1 MLGATLTVSKG
12 RRADGAREGS
22 KRYTTDDRIVRVV
35 TQCKSASYRRSEYQ
49 NATPIQQ
56 WCTRHPT
63 GWRFTPATERR
74 GGIRPRCRNGSKTNG
89 HTAHDVLWRT
99 HNLHFVVDGGFEQ
112 IFLKQV
118 SNRDDHLPLRRGE
131 VEKRQRLT
139 HLDVEPRS
147 KPRPKCGGIRTGE
160 TPVQLVNDL
169 DWGIEPRALALDRG
183 RQVVQL
189 LELPAHDRWHHER
202 DA

>member
-1 MLGATLTVSKG
+1 MVHASSNWMEVHTG
-12 RRADGAREGS
+12 
-22 KRYTTDDRIVRVV
+22 DRTSR
-35 TQCKSASYRRSEYQ
+35 
-49 NATPIQQ
+49 
-56 WCTRHPT
+56 RHPT
-63 GWRFTPATERR
+63 KLSKR
-74 GGIRPRCRNGSKTNG
+74 SKTNG

-99 HNLHFVVDGGFEQ
+99 HNLQFVVDGGFEQ

-147 KPRPKCGGIRTGE
+147 KSRPTRGGIGTGE
-160 TPVQLVNDL
+160 TRIQLVD
-169 DWGIEPRALALDRG
+169 DEDVRIEPWHLALDRG

-189 LELPAHDRWHHER
+189 LELPADDRRHHQREAR
-202 DA
+202 RSG